1 MLDDVPENVRR
12 SRDDDYNF
20 FLPRNKYLYLHHYPE
35 HKLIYNW
42 NNLPLLLK
50 SVVEPCQFRTEL
62 KSHFLAKYKTECIKE
77 NCLAITP
84 KKSLVIFR
92 LHLSLSQ

>member
-20 FLPRNKYLYLHHYPE
+20 VLPQNKYLYLHHYPK

-50 SVVEPCQFRTEL
+50 SVSEPSKFRAEL
-62 KSHFLAKYKTECIKE
+62 KTIFLTKYK
-77 NCLAITP
+77 N
-84 KKSLVIFR
+84 VNFFDNFV
-92 LHLSLSQ
+92 